1 MSNHHHEGDSKSF
14 ILPVFLS
21 FAIVFCLFVL
31 MSRCSGP
38 YHPVSAH
45 GGGEH
50 NKTEQ
55 HSEHNAEEHKEAVE
69 HKEADTSAHKAVDTA
84 AHKTAAHG
92 EEHH

>member
-14 ILPVFLS
+14 ILPAFLS

-38 YHPVSAH
+38 YHPPVAEH
-45 GGGEH
+45 GGGH

-55 HSEHNAEEHKEAVE
+55 HSEHEAGE
-69 HKEADTSAHKAVDTA
+69 HKEADTSAHKAAMDTA
-84 AHKTAAHG
+84 AHKAAAHG